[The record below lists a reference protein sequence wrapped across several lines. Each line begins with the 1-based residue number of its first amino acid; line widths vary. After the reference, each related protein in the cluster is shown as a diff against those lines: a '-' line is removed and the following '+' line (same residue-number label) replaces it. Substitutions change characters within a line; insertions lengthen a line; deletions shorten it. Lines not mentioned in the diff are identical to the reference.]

1 MSKDLQFGVS
11 LTPIDDVVGNR
22 QFARAAEAGGLDLI
36 GIQDH
41 PYVPSY
47 LDTFVLAGDL
57 LAHTDKISVFPDVA
71 NLPLRPPV
79 LLAKTAA
86 ALDLVSGGRF
96 ELALGAGGYWD
107 AITRLGVARR
117 TPGEAN
123 VALEEAITVLRALWA
138 DGGKPIRFDGEYYS
152 VAGAHP
158 GPAPAHPIEI
168 WTGSQGPKALA
179 LTGRI
184 ADGWAAPIASY
195 LPYEKWAEANRVIDD
210 AAETTGRDPSAVRRI
225 AQVVGT
231 ITANPGRPRIDEGA
245 DPVRGTARKWAQ
257 LLARLGEEQPF
268 TTFVFWPEEQ
278 AIDQVAA
285 FAQEVAPEVR
295 LLLGAQPA

>member
-1 MSKDLQFGVS
+1 MSKDLKFGVS
-11 LTPIDDVVGNR
+11 LTPVDDVAGNR
-22 QFARAAEAGGLDLI
+22 RFARAADEAGLDLI

-57 LAHTDKISVFPDVA
+57 LAATEKISVFPDVA
-71 NLPLRPPV
+71 NLPLRPPA

-96 ELALGAGGYWD
+96 EVALGAGGYWD

-117 TPGEAN
+117 SPAEAN
-123 VALEEAITVLRALWA
+123 VALEEAVVLMRALWRH
-138 DGGKPIRFDGEYYS
+138 GGAPIRFEGEYYS
-152 VAGAHP
+152 LQGAQP

-168 WTGSQGPKALA
+168 WTGAQGPKALA

-195 LPYEKWAEANRVIDD
+195 LPYEKWAEANRIIDE
-210 AAETTGRDPSAVRRI
+210 AAEGAGRDPGAVRRI

-231 ITANPGRPRIDEGA
+231 ITANEGRLRVDAGA
-245 DPVRGTARKWAQ
+245 DPVRGTARQWADH
-257 LLARLGEEQPF
+257 LSGLGREQPF

-278 AIDQVAA
+278 AIDQVEA
-285 FAQEVAPEVR
+285 FAREVVPEVR
-295 LLLGAQPA
+295 RQLAAHSG